1 MATRGLGVTARK
13 FSWYHW
19 AGGAALAGGFNAAL
33 LGGMVQG
40 YRWVYSD
47 YEEEV
52 KAFERR
58 FGRPTEKQRLEVYAW
73 LADKYDS
80 TIGMNEKGTANR
92 HRLHLLQGVSGSV
105 LEVAVGT
112 GRCFEALQANDNIER
127 FVGIDC
133 VEAMLNQ
140 ARKKLSNLAFPVEL
154 LKADAHKL
162 PFPDN
167 SFDIV
172 VGTLCLC
179 ALERPVVALNEM
191 ARVCRPGGSVLLL
204 EPGIASSWP
213 VRAFQRY
220 LNLVPNPKHAWE
232 FGWYDDI
239 DPVALV
245 RASSLSLERVKTRA
259 MGNWYLLRASPP
271 QSAESASTHTE

>member
-1 MATRGLGVTARK
+1 MSSRVLRKAASK

-33 LGGMVQG
+33 LGGMVQS
-40 YRWVYSD
+40 YRWWYSD
-47 YEEEV
+47 YEEEMRV
-52 KAFERR
+52 FERR
-58 FGRPTEKQRLEVYAW
+58 FGRPTEAQRLEVYTW
-73 LADKYDS
+73 LADKYDL
-80 TIGMNEKGTANR
+80 TIGMNEKSGVNKR
-92 HRLHLLQGVSGSV
+92 REDLLQGASGSV

-112 GRCFEALQANDNIER
+112 GRCFEALRECNGVER

-133 VEAMLNQ
+133 VEAMLKE
-140 ARKKLSNLAFPVEL
+140 ARKKAENLPFPVEL
-154 LKADAHKL
+154 MHADAHKL

-167 SFDIV
+167 SFDAV

-179 ALERPVVALNEM
+179 ALERPVVALDEM

-204 EPGIASSWP
+204 EPGLAASWP
-213 VRAFQRY
+213 VRVFQRY
-220 LNLVPNPKHAWE
+220 LGLVPNPKHAWE

-245 RASSLSLERVKTRA
+245 KSSRLSLESVKTRA
-259 MGNWYLLRASPP
+259 MGNWYIMRASPP
-271 QSAESASTHTE
+271 QASTPNSLHTE